1 MGHLDDVMGALGGKG
16 GSAGA
21 LMGAAAGLLNSGGA
35 RGLTGLLSRLT
46 DEGQGEQVQ
55 SWVGSGPNQKISGD
69 QLKQAMDPENLKKV
83 AQEAGVSEQEAANG
97 MAAMLPDVVNQLT
110 PDGKLPDTGR
120 LEDMLGGLLKQF
132 GK

>member
-1 MGHLDDVMGALGGKG
+1 MGLLEDVMGALGGKG
-16 GSAGA
+16 GLASA

-35 RGLTGLLSRLT
+35 QGLTGLLSRLT
-46 DEGQGEQVQ
+46 DDGQGEQVQ
-55 SWVGSGPNQKISGD
+55 SWVGNGPNQKISGD
-69 QLKQAMDPENLKKV
+69 QLKQAMNPENLKKV

-110 PDGKLPDTGR
+110 PDGKLPDMGQ
-120 LEDMLGGLLKQF
+120 LDDVLGGLLKQF